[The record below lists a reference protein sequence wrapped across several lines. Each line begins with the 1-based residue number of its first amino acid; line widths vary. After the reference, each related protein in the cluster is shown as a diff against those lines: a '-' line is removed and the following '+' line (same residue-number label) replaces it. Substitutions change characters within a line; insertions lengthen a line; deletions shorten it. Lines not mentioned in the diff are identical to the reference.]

1 MAPFQSRRR
10 TPRVLFLPAVRR
22 RKQPLHGASQRR
34 HVHAMRVS
42 ERHCKCYYQ
51 TSWVN
56 HEKDGGHVSLIH
68 VRLGYGTSD
77 SFSFVPSIADRAGG
91 NGIRG
96 DVVPV
101 RANSSG

>member
-1 MAPFQSRRR
+1 MAPYYDLAFQSRGRI
-10 TPRVLFLPAVRR
+10 PRVLFLPAVRR

-56 HEKDGGHVSLIH
+56 HEKEGGPACLSDLF
-68 VRLGYGTSD
+68 GTRIWD
-77 SFSFVPSIADRAGG
+77 E
-91 NGIRG
+91 
-96 DVVPV
+96 
-101 RANSSG
+101 